1 MTKVPTFSPPIVTP
15 RGMAL
20 SDSKK
25 AGALAHSL
33 EAQFQPV
40 KDPSEPAVIEVVNE
54 AMGAYSFCS
63 HK

>member
-40 KDPSEPAVIEVVNE
+40 KDPSDPAVIEVVNP
-54 AMGAYSFCS
+54 
-63 HK
+63 